1 MNPLDDLY
9 IHYFRAMLA
18 DRLRR
23 ARSEEASRGASA
35 IEWAIITGIL
45 AFIAITIGGVIYA
58 KVQSAGSNI
67 NVGNGTAN

>member
-1 MNPLDDLY
+1 MNPLDNPY
-9 IHYFRAMLA
+9 IDYARALLA

-23 ARSEEASRGASA
+23 ARGEEAGLGASA

-45 AFIAITIGGVIYA
+45 AFIAIAIGGVIYA
-58 KVQSAGSNI
+58 KVQSAGNNI